1 MKSLS
6 YARIVASCSLGG
18 TAFRRIARPACQPE
32 ADRTRPRPAATIAP
46 VIEPI
51 KRLELGDPY
60 HVGIV
65 VRDLDDAMNRLGMQ
79 LGVKRWGT
87 FESEIPSNY
96 RGAAT
101 RAGSRAAYGRLASL
115 YVELV
120 QPTAGPW
127 TASAFLD
134 ERGEGVY
141 HLGYW
146 VDDVPAVVRRASSL
160 GIGVD
165 WAMEGEAGPL
175 VAYLDRSV
183 GVHVEL
189 VSSSLRSFIE
199 NLVA

>member
-1 MKSLS
+1 
-6 YARIVASCSLGG
+6 VN
-18 TAFRRIARPACQPE
+18 
-32 ADRTRPRPAATIAP
+32 
-46 VIEPI
+46 EPI

-65 VRDLDDAMNRLGMQ
+65 VRDLDDAMSRIGPL
-79 LGVKRWGT
+79 LGVERWGT
-87 FESEIPSNY
+87 FETEIPSTY

-101 RAGSRAAYGRLASL
+101 RAGSRAAYGKLASL

-120 QPTAGPW
+120 QPTAEPW
-127 TASAFLD
+127 TATAFLE

-146 VDDVPAVVRRASSL
+146 VDDVAEVVRRAEAL

-175 VAYLDRSV
+175 VAYLDRSL

-199 NLVA
+199 DLVAGKKSAS